1 VAAALLHEV
10 VEETPMDVANV
21 RRRFGPEV
29 AELVEV
35 MSEDERI
42 EDFQPRKQEHRARIR
57 RAGRI
62 AAAIFAA
69 DKLVKAREIQGSA
82 ATVPEEKFEHYQRTL
97 SELRATSTG
106 SCPSW
111 PSWSASFR

>member
-1 VAAALLHEV
+1 
-10 VEETPMDVANV
+10 V

-97 SELRATSTG
+97 SELRDQYPELPLPG
-106 SCPSW
+106 
-111 PSWSASFR
+111 WSASFR